1 MEKKRSLGS
10 VSPTIGLGVVG
21 VFEGAIPVLM
31 IQSFAKLDIFKGY
44 KR

>member
-31 IQSFAKLDIFKGY
+31 IQSFAKLDIFKG
-44 KR
+44 